1 MQKMRSLPLP
11 TETVEAIRQAFYN
24 SRKSRR
30 QIATENGFPYTSF
43 YNWMAGFS
51 SADCKGSDQ
60 FRRAINLY
68 LNVNIEV

>member
-1 MQKMRSLPLP
+1 MRSLPLP

-30 QIATENGFPYTSF
+30 RIAKENGFSYSSF
-43 YNWMAGFS
+43 YNWLSGFS

-60 FRRAINLY
+60 FRRAIYLY
-68 LNVNIEV
+68 LGIEV